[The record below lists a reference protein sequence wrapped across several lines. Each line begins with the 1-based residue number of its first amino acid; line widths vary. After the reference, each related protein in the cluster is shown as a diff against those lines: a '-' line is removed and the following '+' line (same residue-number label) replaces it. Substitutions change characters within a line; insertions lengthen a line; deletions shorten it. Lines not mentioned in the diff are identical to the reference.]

1 MFLEEIIG
9 SLHPALVHLPIGV
22 LTLYAVLEI
31 LPLKRLESH
40 VWYRYTKGIIVC
52 AGVIGAFFALS
63 SGDAASETRVVNRAI
78 LEVHETVAGITTWL
92 FAVLAGIYVIAWLRD
107 FEYMVRLEKFPFVKK
122 VWNIIVR
129 VAYALDRPII
139 RKSIAMLGFIALS
152 LTGILGGALV
162 YGPDADPLVHYV
174 LQFLGLN

>member
-1 MFLEEIIG
+1 
-9 SLHPALVHLPIGV
+9 
-22 LTLYAVLEI
+22 
-31 LPLKRLESH
+31 
-40 VWYRYTKGIIVC
+40 
-52 AGVIGAFFALS
+52 
-63 SGDAASETRVVNRAI
+63 
-78 LEVHETVAGITTWL
+78 
-92 FAVLAGIYVIAWLRD
+92 
-107 FEYMVRLEKFPFVKK
+107 KK